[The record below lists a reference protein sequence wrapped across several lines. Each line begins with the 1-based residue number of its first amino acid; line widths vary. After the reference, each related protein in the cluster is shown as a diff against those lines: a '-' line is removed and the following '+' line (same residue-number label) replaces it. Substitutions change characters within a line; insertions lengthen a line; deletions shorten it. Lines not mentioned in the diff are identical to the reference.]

1 MSGRFPFGKIDVVE
15 PQPEGGAGAKLSLK
29 WLDVIQRR
37 NRSKMI
43 KIQNPEEKVQL
54 WFNYGLSVKLWFN
67 HEMQKKW
74 MAGGTSF
81 FTLPAWRYNK
91 FCVGYNKDKAGLI
104 AKHGVLTVISWQKTR
119 I

>member
-43 KIQNPEEKVQL
+43 KIQNPEEKEVQL

-67 HEMQKKW
+67 HEMQKSGW
-74 MAGGTSF
+74 LVEQVF
-81 FTLPAWRYNK
+81 LPSRPGDITNSVWDITK
-91 FCVGYNKDKAGLI
+91 LV
-104 AKHGVLTVISWQKTR
+104 S
-119 I
+119 